1 MKLVRKR
8 GQYKQKGLF
17 RRTIQ
22 IDFELIAYKEL
33 QVSGFISQ
41 NWTTWERAL
50 NLLGQ
55 GKIKTR
61 PLVSD
66 ILPISDW
73 KNGFE
78 KFEKKEGV
86 KIILLPV
93 E

>member
-8 GQYKQKGLF
+8 GQYTQKGLF

-22 IDFELIAYKEL
+22 IDFEQIAYKEL

-73 KNGFE
+73 KKGFE
-78 KFEKKEGV
+78 KFEKKRRRKNNLIPIE
-86 KIILLPV
+86 
-93 E
+93 

>member
-8 GQYKQKGLF
+8 GQYTQKGLF
-17 RRTIQ
+17 GRPIP
-22 IDFELIAYKEL
+22 IDFEQIAYKDL
-33 QVSGFISQ
+33 KVSGFISQ

-50 NLLGQ
+50 SLLGQ
-55 GKIKTR
+55 GKIQTR

-73 KNGFE
+73 KKGFE